1 MCAERPDVR
10 GGHGTEA
17 ARYRHLIE
25 HIQDAVVEFELV
37 DGAPVVENVNSA
49 FVDVF
54 GYEPAEIRGDP
65 LNEWIV
71 PDWLSE
77 EARELDRRT
86 SSGEVNYRR
95 VKRETATGLREF
107 LYRGIPYG
115 DSTTG
120 TGGFAVYTDLTELN
134 RNERRL
140 QVMNRVLRHNLRNK
154 ANIISAHTARLLG
167 ELDTQTAE
175 RTRSAVAVENAAD
188 DLETLAEEAQII
200 RNVLSDPDTDDSTTD
215 CVPLIR
221 SVVEEFRRAAPAAV
235 IETDLPASMRVN
247 ATSHLGFAIEGLIDN
262 AIQHN
267 PADQPQVQVSVQSA
281 DTDGWTDI
289 YVDDDGPRIPAT
301 ERDVITGAVEITPTQ
316 HGSGLGLWLV
326 KWTTELFGGEL
337 SFERSDL
344 GGNRVHIRL
353 PRR

>member
-1 MCAERPDVR
+1 MCAESPDVR
-10 GGHGTEA
+10 RGHGTEA

-37 DGAPVVENVNSA
+37 DGRPVVENVNSA
-49 FVDVF
+49 FVEVF
-54 GYEPAEIRGDP
+54 GYEPAEIKGDP

-71 PDWLSE
+71 PDWLAE
-77 EARELDRRT
+77 EAQKLDSRT

-120 TGGFAVYTDLTELN
+120 EGGFAVYTDLTEIN

-154 ANIISAHTARLLG
+154 ANIISAHTTRLLG

-175 RTRSAVAVENAAD
+175 RTGAAVAVENAAD
-188 DLETLAEEAQII
+188 DLETLAEEAQVI
-200 RNVLSDPDTDDSTTD
+200 RNVLSNPDTGDTTTD

-221 SVVEEFRRAAPAAV
+221 SVAEEYRGAAPAAE
-235 IETDLPASMRVN
+235 IETELPGSMTVN
-247 ATSHLGFAIEGLIDN
+247 ATSHLGVALRALIDN
-262 AIQHN
+262 AIEHN
-267 PADQPQVQVSVQSA
+267 PADRPRVRISVRA
-281 DTDGWTDI
+281 AETNGWADI

-337 SFERSDL
+337 AFERSDL
-344 GGNRVHIRL
+344 GGNRVNIRL